1 MQKRY
6 VSLWFRHLATD
17 WFTLRHPQL
26 RFVPFVL
33 RTPVHGRMV
42 VIATN
47 AVAERQG
54 IRVGMTLADARAML
68 PALEAQDQL
77 PDLIPKLLKRLA
89 EWCIRFSPVVSVDAP
104 DGLLLDVTGCAHL
117 WAGEESYLTHIVQ
130 KINKRGYDVCGVMA
144 DTVRVAWGTARYG
157 SGSGVISSND
167 HTQVLNTLPPE
178 ALQLE
183 TKVIERLHKLGLH
196 RIGQFVH
203 MPRAS
208 LRSRFGV
215 SLLKQLDKALGYA
228 VELIEPV
235 APTEPY
241 QERLPCLEP
250 VVTATAIEIALQ
262 QLLERLSLRLQQEQ
276 KGLRVAVFK
285 CYRVDGKTVSIDI
298 TTGWP
303 TGNLKHLFKLF
314 EIKIALIEP
323 DLGIEL
329 FVLEATNVE
338 ELLPKQA
345 KMLDGVVEVHHTA
358 LAELVDRLS
367 NRIGA
372 NSIHRYLPNEHYW
385 PERSIKLAT
394 ILEEQPTT
402 HWRTDK
408 QRPILLLKTPEPIEV
423 SAPIPDYPPMLF
435 RHGKKVHTIV
445 KADGPER
452 IEQEWWLQQGE
463 HRDYYRVE
471 DEQGNRYWVFR
482 LGHYNSQ
489 NDQWFLHGY
498 FA

>member
-54 IRVGMTLADARAML
+54 IRVGMTLADARATL

-228 VELIEPV
+228 
-235 APTEPY
+235 
-241 QERLPCLEP
+241 
-250 VVTATAIEIALQ
+250 
-262 QLLERLSLRLQQEQ
+262 
-276 KGLRVAVFK
+276 
-285 CYRVDGKTVSIDI
+285 
-298 TTGWP
+298 
-303 TGNLKHLFKLF
+303 
-314 EIKIALIEP
+314 
-323 DLGIEL
+323 
-329 FVLEATNVE
+329 
-338 ELLPKQA
+338 
-345 KMLDGVVEVHHTA
+345 
-358 LAELVDRLS
+358 
-367 NRIGA
+367 
-372 NSIHRYLPNEHYW
+372 
-385 PERSIKLAT
+385 
-394 ILEEQPTT
+394 
-402 HWRTDK
+402 
-408 QRPILLLKTPEPIEV
+408 
-423 SAPIPDYPPMLF
+423 
-435 RHGKKVHTIV
+435 
-445 KADGPER
+445 
-452 IEQEWWLQQGE
+452 
-463 HRDYYRVE
+463 
-471 DEQGNRYWVFR
+471 
-482 LGHYNSQ
+482 
-489 NDQWFLHGY
+489 
-498 FA
+498 